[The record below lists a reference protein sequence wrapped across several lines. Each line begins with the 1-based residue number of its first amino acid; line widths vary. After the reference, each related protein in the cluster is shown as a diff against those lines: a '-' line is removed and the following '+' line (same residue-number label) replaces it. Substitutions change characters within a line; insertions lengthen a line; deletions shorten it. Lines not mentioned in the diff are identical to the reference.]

1 MSTWQAAW
9 RLAVFEIRTG
19 WPGLLITLIFFAYAA
34 VVGTPLLDALLTG
47 EIPGSYGWICD
58 YLYLTVLPNMG
69 FLLNPPALRYW
80 RTDVYTKKLAAWRA
94 LPISDAQIASGRLL
108 QLVVNMVPVW
118 LFFFA
123 LEYMLVY
130 REAGFAAGAYLN
142 YALFW
147 LGYSVLF
154 AVMYVCLEQSLP
166 GRIYFVACLCYMP
179 VYALLTLLLQLS
191 DVTVIVEMAD
201 AAKQGNWLPTGLM
214 LALAAAAVWA
224 GKAAVQRLIGRR
236 NILG

>member
-1 MSTWQAAW
+1 MSTWRAAW
-9 RLAVFEIRTG
+9 RIASYEIRTG
-19 WPGLLITLIFFAYAA
+19 WAGLLITMIMFTYVA
-34 VVGTPLLDALLTG
+34 VVTIPLLDDLLAG
-47 EIPGSYGWICD
+47 KLPGSYGWIPD

-69 FLLNPPALRYW
+69 FLLNPSVLHYW
-80 RTDVYTKKLAAWRA
+80 RDDPYTKKLAAWRS

-108 QLVVNMVPVW
+108 QMILNTLPVW
-118 LFFFA
+118 VFLFA
-123 LEYMLVY
+123 LQYGLLY
-130 REAGFAAGAYLN
+130 REAGLGAGEYVN

-166 GRIYFVACLCYMP
+166 GRAYFLACMCYVP
-179 VYALLTLLLQLS
+179 LYLLLTLILHYS
-191 DVTVIVEMAD
+191 GITIVLRIAE
-201 AAKQGNWLPTGLM
+201 AAEQGNWLPTGIM

-224 GKAAVQRLIGRR
+224 GKAALQRLIGRR